1 MARPT
6 GEEGVILALISRFEK
21 QRLPRLRELQ
31 EKVNRGELLGD
42 GDIEFLSRVIYD
54 VRQSK
59 QLIDRHPEWHSFCSY
74 VVRLY
79 ESITKKA
86 LENERNS

>member
-6 GEEGVILALISRFEK
+6 GEEGVILALIARFEK
-21 QRLPRLRELQ
+21 QRMPRLRELQ

-42 GDIEFLSRVIYD
+42 GDIEFLSRIIQD
-54 VRQSK
+54 ARQSK

-74 VVRLY
+74 VVHLY
-79 ESITKKA
+79 ESITNKA
-86 LENERNS
+86 LENEKNS